1 MTVSM
6 LTACTPPTAESS
18 FASPIPSSA
27 ARCEVFQLSSPQGNR
42 IDLTGIWNGRGAR
55 HYVRQL
61 GDCVWWFALSDIP
74 GDPPGSAFSITFRG
88 EIRPDFTLVGE
99 WAFVVK
105 PSRPDAPPVELDSIT
120 FSIEFDDIGGEEA
133 VIIKGPGADATT
145 GGPVANFYSA
155 ITLERVG
162 PLPVGQ

>member
-1 MTVSM
+1 MAVSM
-6 LTACTPPTAESS
+6 VTACMPPTADPSS
-18 FASPIPSSA
+18 ASPISSSA

-42 IDLTGIWNGRGAR
+42 IDLTGIWSGRGAR

-61 GDCVWWFALSDIP
+61 GDCVWWFALSDVP
-74 GDPPGSAFSITFRG
+74 GEPPGSAFSITFRG
-88 EIRPDFTLVGE
+88 EIRADFTLVGE

-105 PSRPDAPPVELDSIT
+105 PSRPDAPPIALESIA
-120 FSIEFDDIGGEEA
+120 FSIEFAEAGGEEI
-133 VIIKGPGADATT
+133 VIIKGPGADTTT

-162 PLPVGQ
+162 LLPAGQ